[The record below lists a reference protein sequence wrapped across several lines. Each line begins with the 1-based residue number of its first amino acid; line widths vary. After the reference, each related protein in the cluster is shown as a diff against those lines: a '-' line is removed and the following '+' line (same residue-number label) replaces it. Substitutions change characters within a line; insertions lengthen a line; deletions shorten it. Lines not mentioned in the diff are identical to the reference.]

1 VQQSLTYAYLVS
13 WIVGGLV
20 LVTLLLLRT
29 QWQPLWLSVGLMAF
43 GAAGF
48 LALGLGL
55 GGWHVTLASAVLAG
69 LVGVACGLGL
79 SRLGR
84 ADRPLS

>member
-1 VQQSLTYAYLVS
+1 VEQSLTYAYLVA

-55 GGWHVTLASAVLAG
+55 GGWPVTLSCALLAG
-69 LVGVACGLGL
+69 LVGVAAGLGL

-84 ADRPLS
+84 TDQPLT